1 MAANIGSWLGDL
13 SIGSVRDGSHRGPGT
28 ALPLMR
34 PAAWGMVQAQEAGTQ
49 DRWSPSSVS
58 SGKPTVQE
66 IERDGHAMPV
76 GSTGMQ
82 ADGRPV
88 ETPRKL
94 CGNPAEAARAARA
107 GTSTRECVS
116 VSGWWCG
123 KWKIDRRAH
132 AHRLDWLT
140 SRRRRHLGPG
150 AGREEHARSSDDPKK
165 FQSGQCRFGI
175 LVAFDF
181 DSLGLL

>member
-1 MAANIGSWLGDL
+1 MEPIECFSW
-13 SIGSVRDGSHRGPGT
+13 
-28 ALPLMR
+28 
-34 PAAWGMVQAQEAGTQ
+34 E
-49 DRWSPSSVS
+49 
-58 SGKPTVQE
+58 PTVQE
-66 IERDGHAMPV
+66 IETDGHAMPV
-76 GSTGMQ
+76 GRTGMQ

-123 KWKIDRRAH
+123 IWKIGRRAH
-132 AHRLDWLT
+132 AHRLVDTGKPASSWA
-140 SRRRRHLGPG
+140 R
-150 AGREEHARSSDDPKK
+150 GREEHARSSDDPKK